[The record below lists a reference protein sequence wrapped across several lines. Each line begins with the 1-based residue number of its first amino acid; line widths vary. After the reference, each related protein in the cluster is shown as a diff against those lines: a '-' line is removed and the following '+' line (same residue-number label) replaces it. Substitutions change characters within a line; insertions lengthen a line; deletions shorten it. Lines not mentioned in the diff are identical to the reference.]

1 MELRISQLEQ
11 RLVASETKLQ
21 EEKLVTRALDQE
33 LHRMVSQHESVK
45 NEIHVELASV
55 RRDLRVFLGS
65 GDIVQDSQKAHTSLA
80 IPSDRPTSLESDQ
93 SGMVAGEA
101 RPRAH
106 AACDPPGGLG
116 GIGAGGWKSWEE
128 LEVHVANLHSKAQDC
143 KDAMVFW
150 KKKAMDAEVQLT
162 RRSRAREDLD
172 EQVKKL
178 KGMQKDWAQERS
190 QLLDL
195 LDALQAKNGELY
207 DKWWDLH
214 LQVKSHNLS
223 QQNAGSEVLSGG
235 SGVEEELPQ
244 SEKLEKHDDSLDLFE
259 KGMKTGARVRSQRS
273 AAPPAPQTMDEVG
286 RMKGGKMLQAAQNE
300 FLRASALKSD
310 RGDGSPARLGSPMRS
325 RSPRVLQHAFSS
337 DLMLS
342 PGRASP
348 MRPIAQRAHG
358 GMAGQEGTDRDQE
371 RKQRKKER
379 KQQLRQRERACEMMY
394 EAFLTAATATGNA
407 CKMCRDQ
414 FRTHSPDTH
423 ISKYA
428 HSHNYMPWR
437 VFQICSHLYVC
448 GALVP
453 YLSLVLPLYMDASLR
468 GYGSD
473 EQNMKA
479 SI

>member
-1 MELRISQLEQ
+1 MSLTTIGRMQADMELRISQLEQ
-11 RLVASETKLQ
+11 RLAASETKLQ
-21 EEKLVTRALDQE
+21 EEKLVTHALDQE
-33 LHRMVSQHESVK
+33 LHRMVNQHESVK
-45 NEIHVELASV
+45 NEIHTELASV

-65 GDIVQDSQKAHTSLA
+65 SDIVQDSQKAHTSPV
-80 IPSDRPTSLESDQ
+80 IPSGRPSSLESDQ
-93 SGMVAGEA
+93 SGEVAGVA

-106 AACDPPGGLG
+106 AAFEPPGGLG

-128 LEVHVANLHSKAQDC
+128 LEVHVANLHSKVQDC

-150 KKKAMDAEVQLT
+150 KKKAMDAEVQMA

-223 QQNAGSEVLSGG
+223 QQNAGSEVVSGG
-235 SGVEEELPQ
+235 SGVEEELQQ
-244 SEKLEKHDDSLDLFE
+244 SANLEEQDDSLDLFE
-259 KGMKTGARVRSQRS
+259 KGTKTGAHVRSQRS

-300 FLRASALKSD
+300 FLRVSAHKSA
-310 RGDGSPARLGSPMRS
+310 RGDGNSARLGSPMRS

-337 DLMLS
+337 DSMLS
-342 PGRASP
+342 PGVSP
-348 MRPIAQRAHG
+348 LRPIAQRAHG
-358 GMAGQEGTDRDQE
+358 VMAGQEGTEKDRE

-407 CKMCRDQ
+407 CKMCHDQ
-414 FRTHSPDTH
+414 FRAHNPDTH
-423 ISKYA
+423 IPAYA
-428 HSHNYMPWR
+428 HS
-437 VFQICSHLYVC
+437 
-448 GALVP
+448 
-453 YLSLVLPLYMDASLR
+453 
-468 GYGSD
+468 
-473 EQNMKA
+473 QN
-479 SI
+479 